1 MNIFIREMGCREYEQ
16 VWDEM
21 RLFTKTRQPNSND
34 EIWIVEHPAVFTL
47 GRAGKEEH
55 VLNTDGL
62 TIVRSDRG
70 GQVTY
75 HGPGQLVLY
84 TLLDVRR
91 LKIGPRELVRRIEQG
106 VINYL
111 EKIGISG
118 ARKEKAPGVYIEGKK
133 IAALGLR
140 IRSGF
145 SYHGMSINVNMNLSP
160 YGRINTCGFEDLEV
174 TQLIDHDG
182 PDNLTDV
189 SVKIVPE
196 LCTTLYDGKSVSR
209 VYK

>member
-55 VLNTDGL
+55 VLNADGL

-75 HGPGQLVLY
+75 HGPGQLVL
-84 TLLDVRR
+84 
-91 LKIGPRELVRRIEQG
+91 
-106 VINYL
+106 
-111 EKIGISG
+111 
-118 ARKEKAPGVYIEGKK
+118 
-133 IAALGLR
+133 
-140 IRSGF
+140 
-145 SYHGMSINVNMNLSP
+145 
-160 YGRINTCGFEDLEV
+160 
-174 TQLIDHDG
+174 
-182 PDNLTDV
+182 
-189 SVKIVPE
+189 
-196 LCTTLYDGKSVSR
+196 
-209 VYK
+209 